1 MSVLRTLGWISWSI
15 ENRAA
20 YLKGREKQMLI
31 PVSLSITHF
40 HFTFFF
46 FFCILILSWF
56 CLQFLVKNEDFLS
69 NHGEAWG
76 VCEIENK
83 RTVRPLG
90 SEALISMTPDPQRNL
105 RINLLAYCFI

>member
-40 HFTFFF
+40 HFTFFSF
-46 FFCILILSWF
+46 FA
-56 CLQFLVKNEDFLS
+56 FLFYPGSVFSFLLKMKTFL
-69 NHGEAWG
+69 AIMVRLG
-76 VCEIENK
+76 VF
-83 RTVRPLG
+83 VR
-90 SEALISMTPDPQRNL
+90 L
-105 RINLLAYCFI
+105 RIREL